1 MLSYCLS
8 PTEAPLVQLTQ
19 ARERS
24 LGESPVDA
32 HSCVAGGLN
41 VQPSPSG
48 SRLDMLLCKGAVL
61 ARVWTQLQD
70 LLEAVGIERLPD
82 GRAGVFSQG

>member
-1 MLSYCLS
+1 M
-8 PTEAPLVQLTQ
+8 
-19 ARERS
+19 
-24 LGESPVDA
+24 
-32 HSCVAGGLN
+32 
-41 VQPSPSG
+41 
-48 SRLDMLLCKGAVL
+48 L